1 VVDLEEDH
9 RETVVEVGV
18 GVLDLPLLLI
28 VGMQRA
34 IMERN
39 LKIFR
44 LQMYQVYLLYYQL

>member
-34 IMERN
+34 MMERN
-39 LKIFR
+39 LK
-44 LQMYQVYLLYYQL
+44 MYQVYLLYYQL